1 MLMGKHGVE
10 SGGETDHK
18 TMVLLAY
25 HDAICPEST
34 ECTERESHT
43 AQLVG
48 NYPTL
53 KRFLDRLSDLE
64 LEDAVRAS

>member
-1 MLMGKHGVE
+1 MGKHGVE
-10 SGGETDHK
+10 PSGEIDHK

-34 ECTERESHT
+34 ECDDREKHT

-53 KRFLDRLSDLE
+53 KRFLDRLSDME
-64 LEDAVRAS
+64 LEEAVRAS

>member
-1 MLMGKHGVE
+1 MAGKHGVE
-10 SGGETDHK
+10 PREDTDHK
-18 TMVLLAY
+18 SMVLIAY
-25 HDAICPEST
+25 HDAICPEGT
-34 ECTERESHT
+34 ECTERDDHT

-64 LEDAVRAS
+64 LDEAIRAS